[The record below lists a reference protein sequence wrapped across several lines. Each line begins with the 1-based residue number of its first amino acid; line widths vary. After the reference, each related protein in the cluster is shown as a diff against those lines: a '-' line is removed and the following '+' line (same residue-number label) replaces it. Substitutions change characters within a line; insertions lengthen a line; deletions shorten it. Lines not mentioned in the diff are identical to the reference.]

1 MLDLLAAHA
10 RSLRGPSDIDE
21 VVGRWADQLQA
32 DDRLAGLLYRTS
44 FQAALGGQLMVREVE
59 LAEDDDSA
67 ARAVVSRRESPF
79 LAMPFDDAV
88 AFFRAKRLIS
98 EEEFDALRDRYREGG
113 FIARRLATDRLREV
127 ARTSIARL
135 LEQDLTTDEVYEAIR
150 AAERDEVLSIGIAPA
165 SPHYLETVVRTNV
178 ATAYGAGRWQAVN
191 DPDVAALRPFLR
203 YVTAGDEAVRPMH
216 RALHGRVFRT
226 GSDEAAYYAPPLGF
240 RCFPSGVVV
249 EGTFDGAYR
258 AWYDGEIVEVLTE
271 HGRRLPVTPN
281 HPIAT
286 VNGFVAAGSL
296 HEGDDLVCYERT
308 VDLDVTASPQW
319 TDVDE
324 ENAPAAIEQVFGA
337 FADSVACR
345 VRDYRPEDF
354 DGDALFMRGEID
366 VVGAPGK
373 LARDSASSGV
383 EQASDGVLVLAD
395 ATASARGSGAL
406 LFERVDAAPRS
417 VPRASAL
424 SLDKSPV
431 ALDGAPL
438 QQLRFG
444 AASRLHVARNQPAAD
459 GASRDAEFVSEL
471 LLRGSGLVGTDK
483 VVSVKRYAFSGHVF
497 DLQSPF
503 SWIGANGIITSNC
516 RCSLTTISA
525 RQFEARG
532 YVLTEGRIDGV
543 TPDAGWESAPGPL
556 TD

>member
-150 AAERDEVLSIGIAPA
+150 AAERDEVRALGIDPA
-165 SPHYLETVVRTNV
+165 SSAYLDTVIRTNV
-178 ATAYGAGRWQAVN
+178 ATAYGHGRWQAVN

-226 GSDEAAYYAPPLGF
+226 GTEEAAYYAPPLG
-240 RCFPSGVVV
+240 
-249 EGTFDGAYR
+249 YR
-258 AWYDGEIVEVLTE
+258 
-271 HGRRLPVTPN
+271 
-281 HPIAT
+281 
-286 VNGFVAAGSL
+286 
-296 HEGDDLVCYERT
+296 
-308 VDLDVTASPQW
+308 
-319 TDVDE
+319 
-324 ENAPAAIEQVFGA
+324 
-337 FADSVACR
+337 
-345 VRDYRPEDF
+345 
-354 DGDALFMRGEID
+354 
-366 VVGAPGK
+366 
-373 LARDSASSGV
+373 
-383 EQASDGVLVLAD
+383 
-395 ATASARGSGAL
+395 
-406 LFERVDAAPRS
+406 
-417 VPRASAL
+417 
-424 SLDKSPV
+424 
-431 ALDGAPL
+431 
-438 QQLRFG
+438 
-444 AASRLHVARNQPAAD
+444 
-459 GASRDAEFVSEL
+459 
-471 LLRGSGLVGTDK
+471 
-483 VVSVKRYAFSGHVF
+483 
-497 DLQSPF
+497 
-503 SWIGANGIITSNC
+503 C
-516 RCSLTTISA
+516 RCSMTTISP

>member
-59 LAEDDDSA
+59 LAEDVDSA

-79 LAMPFDDAV
+79 LAMPFNDAV

-150 AAERDEVLSIGIAPA
+150 AAERDEVLSMGIAPA

-191 DPDVAALRPFLR
+191 DPDVAALRPYLR

-226 GSDEAAYYAPPLGF
+226 GTEEAAYYAPPLGF
-240 RCFPSGVVV
+240 R
-249 EGTFDGAYR
+249 
-258 AWYDGEIVEVLTE
+258 
-271 HGRRLPVTPN
+271 
-281 HPIAT
+281 
-286 VNGFVAAGSL
+286 
-296 HEGDDLVCYERT
+296 
-308 VDLDVTASPQW
+308 
-319 TDVDE
+319 
-324 ENAPAAIEQVFGA
+324 
-337 FADSVACR
+337 
-345 VRDYRPEDF
+345 
-354 DGDALFMRGEID
+354 
-366 VVGAPGK
+366 
-373 LARDSASSGV
+373 
-383 EQASDGVLVLAD
+383 
-395 ATASARGSGAL
+395 
-406 LFERVDAAPRS
+406 
-417 VPRASAL
+417 
-424 SLDKSPV
+424 
-431 ALDGAPL
+431 
-438 QQLRFG
+438 
-444 AASRLHVARNQPAAD
+444 
-459 GASRDAEFVSEL
+459 
-471 LLRGSGLVGTDK
+471 
-483 VVSVKRYAFSGHVF
+483 
-497 DLQSPF
+497 
-503 SWIGANGIITSNC
+503 C

-532 YVLTEGRIDGV
+532 YVLTEGRIAGV

>member
-135 LEQDLTTDEVYEAIR
+135 LEQDITTDEVYEAIR
-150 AAERDEVLSIGIAPA
+150 AAERDEVRALGIAPA

-178 ATAYGAGRWQAVN
+178 ATSYGAGRWQAVN

-226 GSDEAAYYAPPLGF
+226 GTDEAAYYAPPLGF
-240 RCFPSGVVV
+240 R
-249 EGTFDGAYR
+249 
-258 AWYDGEIVEVLTE
+258 
-271 HGRRLPVTPN
+271 
-281 HPIAT
+281 
-286 VNGFVAAGSL
+286 
-296 HEGDDLVCYERT
+296 
-308 VDLDVTASPQW
+308 
-319 TDVDE
+319 
-324 ENAPAAIEQVFGA
+324 
-337 FADSVACR
+337 
-345 VRDYRPEDF
+345 
-354 DGDALFMRGEID
+354 
-366 VVGAPGK
+366 
-373 LARDSASSGV
+373 
-383 EQASDGVLVLAD
+383 
-395 ATASARGSGAL
+395 
-406 LFERVDAAPRS
+406 
-417 VPRASAL
+417 
-424 SLDKSPV
+424 
-431 ALDGAPL
+431 
-438 QQLRFG
+438 
-444 AASRLHVARNQPAAD
+444 
-459 GASRDAEFVSEL
+459 
-471 LLRGSGLVGTDK
+471 
-483 VVSVKRYAFSGHVF
+483 
-497 DLQSPF
+497 
-503 SWIGANGIITSNC
+503 C